1 MYPLGRARDEAY
13 EITQNAA
20 TEPPFTGAYDNL
32 FEKGIYVDI
41 VSGEPLFLSS
51 DKYNSAALKFIPYD
65 KMEEAG
71 YGKYMEQI
79 G

>member
-41 VSGEPLFLSS
+41 VSGEPLIFVERQVQFRSVEVYPLR
-51 DKYNSAALKFIPYD
+51 
-65 KMEEAG
+65 
-71 YGKYMEQI
+71 
-79 G
+79 